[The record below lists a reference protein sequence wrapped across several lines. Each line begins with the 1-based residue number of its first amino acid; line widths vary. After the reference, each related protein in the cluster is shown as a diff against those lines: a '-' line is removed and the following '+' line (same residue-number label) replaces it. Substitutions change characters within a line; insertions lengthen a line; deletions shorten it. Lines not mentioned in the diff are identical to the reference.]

1 MSKDFTLTDNF
12 NDQLIVKDMTSVE
25 STIQLEIFN
34 QGTNVS
40 NDFNL
45 TLEDA
50 ARLIAELQDIIDCN
64 TAGV

>member
-25 STIQLEIFN
+25 STIWLEIFN
-34 QGTNVS
+34 QGTSVS